1 MTVPRQLLLFLG
13 LLGIWLLAGCRG
25 GNSEPAAVEV
35 DEYYFRQGQQQVKQ
49 DRPQEALA
57 SFLKVIEKRGEQSSA
72 ESHLEAGLLY
82 LKHSKDPIEAYH
94 HFRQYLAQQGPN
106 SQQATRV
113 RELIDTAKK
122 EFARTLPGQPLEN
135 QAQRMDFLDQV
146 EKLKREN
153 EDLRSEIAA
162 LRNGASAP
170 ILKAARGPA
179 SGEAPSVRF
188 NAPAPVPVTTVEEE
202 SPITPAPI
210 QSRPPV
216 AEVRPSGTN
225 PGRGNPPPASG
236 TRTTP
241 ARPGAPPPT
250 GPSAMR
256 RHVVAQ
262 GEGLFAIA
270 RKYYG
275 TASAAKTKAI
285 YEANRDVMKNEGDL
299 RPGMELKIP

>member
-1 MTVPRQLLLFLG
+1 MTVPRQFLLFLG
-13 LLGIWLLAGCRG
+13 LLGAWLAAGCRG
-25 GNSEPAAVEV
+25 GNAEPAAVEV
-35 DEYYFRQGQQQVKQ
+35 DEYYFRQGQQQIKQ

-57 SFLKVIEKRGEQSSA
+57 SFLKVIEKRGERSSA

-135 QAQRMDFLDQV
+135 QAQRMDFLEQV
-146 EKLKREN
+146 EKLQREN
-153 EDLRSEIAA
+153 QDLRSEIAA
-162 LRNGASAP
+162 LRNGASAT
-170 ILKAARGPA
+170 ILK
-179 SGEAPSVRF
+179 SVRAPAGGDPPVRS
-188 NAPAPVPVTTVEEE
+188 NAPAPVPVSTIEEE
-202 SPITPAPI
+202 IPIAAAPA
-210 QSRPPV
+210 QSRPPLPET
-216 AEVRPSGTN
+216 AAGTVN
-225 PGRGNPPPASG
+225 PPRGNSPGSGLRTPPV
-236 TRTTP
+236 
-241 ARPGAPPPT
+241 RPGAPLPA
-250 GPSAMR
+250 GMR

-275 TASAAKTKAI
+275 TPSAAKAKAI

-299 RPGMELKIP
+299 RPGMELRIP